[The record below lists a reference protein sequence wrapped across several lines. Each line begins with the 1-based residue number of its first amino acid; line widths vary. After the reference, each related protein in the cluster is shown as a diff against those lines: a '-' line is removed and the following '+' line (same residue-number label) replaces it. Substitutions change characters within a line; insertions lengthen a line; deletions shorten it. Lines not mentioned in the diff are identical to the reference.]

1 MFCRA
6 ECAARWARRRTLAG
20 RACIPYSRA
29 TLARESMRLCE
40 TGNRTRS
47 SMNARG
53 GEAAGRRSG
62 EAACGRCAATV
73 HDGS

>member
-1 MFCRA
+1 MPNAPRGERGGAGEPC
-6 ECAARWARRRTLAG
+6 G
-20 RACIPYSRA
+20 RACITDSRD

-47 SMNARG
+47 DERVWRQS
-53 GEAAGRRSG
+53 AGRRSG